1 KYITLANEV
10 HPDIL
15 KANKDLLHAISEEYG
30 NRNLI
35 TTKQMWIDAK
45 VKDYLAKFTADE
57 NSVADIH
64 IQFVREVAKIQSE
77 YDINDTLRKQ
87 IKYLV
92 KSNETTYKFA
102 HELTLGT
109 EYSPTC
115 DFEANGVSEL
125 SYLSD
130 TYIFEGNKDIIKQYF
145 KAENVHQNMTRE
157 DLKYLA
163 NRTFACYFW
172 SKCFSRRLGEYES
185 WVEDGYFN
193 NRVCIPTE
201 NSVQKPELL
210 YAPHIAG
217 YAVRAK
223 VPQWQEKVPCKAI
236 VDSIDNRDAREL
248 FEKINFCKALSFE
261 DCLYYLARVTHPREE
276 ETHFRS
282 IVINWMLSSPI
293 QDETLVDNYRKTPT
307 AEWRNGKGQKKH
319 ITELYAIHPDAT
331 QERNIFRGDEFVM
344 QTSAFPYD
352 TDLFVKVCNILK
364 IKCLTSSDFVATPI
378 GKQDETADMVAI
390 IRPRLLILSAI
401 ENPDRFQELYERYNT
416 KLSQYHFVV
425 CEKIDLGYDTIHNDV
440 ERIYNDD
447 NHLYYVSSWKHNR
460 TFTKFCSRLK
470 RLVGFDVYDNV
481 CE

>member
-1 KYITLANEV
+1 
-10 HPDIL
+10 
-15 KANKDLLHAISEEYG
+15 
-30 NRNLI
+30 
-35 TTKQMWIDAK
+35 
-45 VKDYLAKFTADE
+45 
-57 NSVADIH
+57 
-64 IQFVREVAKIQSE
+64 
-77 YDINDTLRKQ
+77 
-87 IKYLV
+87 
-92 KSNETTYKFA
+92 
-102 HELTLGT
+102 
-109 EYSPTC
+109 
-115 DFEANGVSEL
+115 
-125 SYLSD
+125 
-130 TYIFEGNKDIIKQYF
+130 
-145 KAENVHQNMTRE
+145 MTRE

-425 CEKIDLGYDTIHNDV
+425 CE
-440 ERIYNDD
+440 R
-447 NHLYYVSSWKHNR
+447 
-460 TFTKFCSRLK
+460 
-470 RLVGFDVYDNV
+470 
-481 CE
+481 